1 MPEPIQCLPPTPQ
14 TLTTEEGVEPS
25 PPPRPSVSSV
35 IATPSLSELALGCV
49 GKINGVIIPFI
60 AVAPNPLVA
69 LLVGI
74 KAGSE
79 LRECVD
85 QRIAEASLRAG
96 IQECLGNGGTP
107 TGVVE
112 NVVTCQVT
120 R

>member
-1 MPEPIQCLPPTPQ
+1 MPEPIQCSPPALPPLATDDNA
-14 TLTTEEGVEPS
+14 EPA
-25 PPPRPSVSSV
+25 PPRPSVSSV
-35 IATPSLSELALGCV
+35 IATPSMSELALGCI
-49 GKINGVIIPFI
+49 GKINGVIIPFV
-60 AVAPNPLVA
+60 AVSPNPVVA
-69 LLVGI
+69 MLVGL

-96 IQECLGNGGTP
+96 IQECLRNGGTP

-120 R
+120 P